1 MKKTNGA
8 IGGKELLIINQKSKI
23 ISLLELNRKGGTN
36 YCIISCWPF
45 RITKT
50 TLIGTLARSGQD
62 QHLKLNPQSHILFY
76 KACFDN

>member
-1 MKKTNGA
+1 M
-8 IGGKELLIINQKSKI
+8 LIINQKTKI
-23 ISLLELNRKGGTN
+23 ISLLELNRLGGTN
-36 YCIISCWPF
+36 CCIISCWPF

-76 KACFDN
+76 KAYFDN